1 MRRRSCVRGERSKG
15 KNPKN
20 ANPDTPSAARGGRG
34 GGVYLFE
41 GTSLAGGIVIIGLVL
56 WSCYCCESCPM
67 YDHWNPRAKEKKA
80 AAGHANYGAT
90 TAQPQIGE
98 VVP

>member
-1 MRRRSCVRGERSKG
+1 MTSAGSIYGPIIGDATASEKPGLRVDRS
-15 KNPKN
+15 
-20 ANPDTPSAARGGRG
+20 AFA
-34 GGVYLFE
+34 LFE
-41 GTSLAGGIVIIGLVL
+41 GTSPAGGIVIIGLVL